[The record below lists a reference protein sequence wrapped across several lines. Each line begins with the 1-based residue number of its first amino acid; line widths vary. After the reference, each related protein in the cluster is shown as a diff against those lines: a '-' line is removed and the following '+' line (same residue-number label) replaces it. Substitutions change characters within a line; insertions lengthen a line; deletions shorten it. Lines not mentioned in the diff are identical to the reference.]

1 MRYQL
6 EKEKERQKESKRE
19 KEREKYV
26 WKKLEEIEEL
36 SEINVV
42 GERHER
48 RTAAGNFC
56 QP

>member
-26 WKKLEEIEEL
+26 WKKLEEL